1 MFYAELFTE
10 QFTEELKEICDNLF
24 STTCISLNL
33 VLPWTT
39 QAVSTPRKCKCAPYY
54 AFDTTS
60 KSCVPIKNRLPHC
73 VAGAEL
79 IETFDDNLKVDFV
92 SDICVLCEPGYV

>member
-1 MFYAELFTE
+1 MTYAELFTE

-39 QAVSTPRKCKCAPYY
+39 QAVPSGTCKCAPYY
-54 AFDTTS
+54 VFDSTS

-79 IETFDDNLKVDFV
+79 YGEFTDDLLLNFA
-92 SDICVLCEPGYV
+92 SDVCVLCEPGYV